1 MRKLT
6 LGIALLAALG
16 SGATR
21 AQTITEVEKSAPGV
35 ATAVETESYT
45 GIISAINAE
54 TRMVTVQGEGGGSA
68 EINAGPD
75 VKNFA
80 QLKAGDR
87 VTIEFTKALAL
98 ELRKGSTAEIGRSDE
113 AGRVGPEAGEAPG
126 GAIGTRTVIM
136 AQVTAIDAA
145 NQTVTLQGP
154 NQSIDLKVQ
163 DPSQLAN
170 IAVGDQVEATYI
182 EALAIQVTPA
192 ATRP

>member
-16 SGATR
+16 SGATL

-35 ATAVETESYT
+35 ATAVETESYSGT
-45 GIISAINAE
+45 ISAINAE
-54 TRMVTVQGEGGGSA
+54 TRMITVNGDGSGSA
-68 EINAGPD
+68 EINAGPE

-87 VTIEFTKALAL
+87 VTIAFTKALAL
-98 ELRKGSTAEIGRSDE
+98 ELRKSSTAEISRSDE
-113 AGRVGPEAGEAPG
+113 AARVQSEAGEAPG
-126 GAIGTRTVIM
+126 GTVGTLTMIM

-154 NQSIDLKVQ
+154 NQSIDLKVK
-163 DPSQLAN
+163 DAAQLAN